1 MKQILSIL
9 TLFSIAIF
17 AQNDK
22 HLIILHTTDVH
33 GNIYPYN
40 YFSDKPSDAG
50 LAKVYT
56 KVKEF
61 REKNKN
67 VLLLDSG
74 DLLQGTPLIYY
85 FNNIENTIYNPMILV
100 MNYMNYDAFTVGNHD
115 IEQGYSTYYKAMKE
129 SDFPWLSANGV
140 KHDGSTFFKPY
151 TILEKNGIRI
161 GIVGLTTPAIP
172 MWLDESLYPGIEWK
186 DMVETAIKYAELL
199 RPQVDVLVGLFH
211 AGMNEDYSKQ
221 FTDAQ
226 NLPNENASKLV
237 AENVPQFDII
247 FSGHSHKVFPEEGEN
262 CIVNNSA
269 MVMPGGHA
277 RYLGVG
283 DITLKD
289 KKVVKK
295 SGYVINMKD
304 VEPAKEILDIAKPYH
319 DKTLS
324 YIRQQVGTAK
334 DSISAKNARWQD
346 TALMELINK
355 AQMAK
360 TGADISFA
368 ASFNDNVL
376 IPPGPVFIKDIYGM
390 YIYENFLYVIQMTG
404 QQIID
409 YLEFSA
415 HYYLY
420 DKNSGVITKNPKVS
434 GFNYDVAEGISYKI
448 DVTKEFGERIKDVI
462 FIDAGKPIVKNK
474 TYSVALNSYRAS
486 GGGGHLAAAGNP
498 NANIIW
504 KSNEEMRNILADYI
518 MEIGE
523 IGGEVNNNWSIV
535 KVEER

>member
-9 TLFSIAIF
+9 ILLTISNF

-22 HLIILHTTDVH
+22 HLIILQTTDVH

-61 REKNKN
+61 REKYKN

-151 TILEKNGIRI
+151 AILEKNGIRI

-172 MWLDESLYPGIEWK
+172 MWLDESCYPGIEWK
-186 DMVETAIKYAELL
+186 DMVETATRYAKIL
-199 RPQVDVLVGLFH
+199 RTQVDVLVGLFH
-211 AGMNEDYSKQ
+211 AGMNDDYSKP

-237 AENVPQFDII
+237 AENVPEFDII
-247 FSGHSHKVFPEEGEN
+247 FCGHSHKIFPKEDDN

-269 MVMPGGHA
+269 MVMAGSHA

-283 DITLKD
+283 KITLKD
-289 KKVVKK
+289 KKVVNK
-295 SGYVINMKD
+295 SGYVINLKD
-304 VEPAKEILDIAKPYH
+304 VMPAKEILDIAKPYH
-319 DKTLS
+319 EKTLS
-324 YIRQQVGTAK
+324 YIREQVGIAK
-334 DSISAKNARWQD
+334 DTISGKNARWQD

-376 IPPGPVFIKDIYGM
+376 IPPGPVLIKDIYGM
-390 YIYENFLYVIQMTG
+390 YIYENFLYVIELTG

-415 HYYLY
+415 QYYLF
-420 DKNSGVITKNPKVS
+420 DEKTGKITINPKVS
-434 GFNYDVAEGISYKI
+434 GFNYDMAEGISYKI
-448 DVTKEFGERIKDVI
+448 DVTKKFGERIKDII
-462 FIDAGKPIVKNK
+462 FIDTGKPIEKNK
-474 TYSVALNSYRAS
+474 IYTVALNSYRAS

-518 MEIGE
+518 KETGE
-523 IGGEVNNNWSIV
+523 FGGKVDNNWSIV
-535 KVEER
+535 KGEKR

>member
-1 MKQILSIL
+1 MKTIILIL
-9 TLFSIAIF
+9 VVFSFSLI
-17 AQNDK
+17 AQNEQ

-40 YFSDKPSDAG
+40 YFSDEPADVG

-129 SDFPWLSANGV
+129 SDFPWLSANSI

-151 TILEKNGIRI
+151 TIIEKNEIKI

-172 MWLDESLYPGIEWK
+172 MWLDESLYPGIEWQ
-186 DMVETAIKYAELL
+186 DMVTTADKYAKIL

-211 AGMNEDYSKQ
+211 AGMNDEYSKQ
-221 FTDAQ
+221 YTDSQ

-237 AENVPQFDII
+237 AENVPDYDII
-247 FSGHSHKVFPEEGEN
+247 FSGHSHRIFPEEGED
-262 CIVNNSA
+262 CIVNQSA
-269 MVMPGGHA
+269 MVMSGSHA

-283 DITLKD
+283 DITFTD
-289 KKVVKK
+289 NKVIKK
-295 SGYVINMKD
+295 SGYLVNLTQ

-324 YIRQQVGTAK
+324 YIRQQVGNAK
-334 DSISAKNARWQD
+334 DTISAKNARWQD
-346 TALMELINK
+346 TALLELINK
-355 AQMAK
+355 AQMSK

-376 IPPGPVFIKDIYGM
+376 ISPGPVLIKDIYGM
-390 YIYENFLYVIQMTG
+390 YIYENFLYVIEMTG
-404 QQIID
+404 QQILD

-415 HYYLY
+415 QFYFY
-420 DKNSGVITKNPKVS
+420 DKNSGEITKNPKVS
-434 GFNYDVAEGISYKI
+434 GFNYDVAEGLSYKI
-448 DVTKEFGERIKDVI
+448 DVVKEFGDRIEDVI
-462 FIDAGKPIVKNK
+462 FLEGGKPIEKNK
-474 TYSVALNSYRAS
+474 IYSVALNSYRAS
-486 GGGGHLAAAGNP
+486 GGGGHLAAAGIQ

-518 MEIGE
+518 KEIGE
-523 IGGEVNNNWSIV
+523 IGGKVDNNWRIV
-535 KVEER
+535 K